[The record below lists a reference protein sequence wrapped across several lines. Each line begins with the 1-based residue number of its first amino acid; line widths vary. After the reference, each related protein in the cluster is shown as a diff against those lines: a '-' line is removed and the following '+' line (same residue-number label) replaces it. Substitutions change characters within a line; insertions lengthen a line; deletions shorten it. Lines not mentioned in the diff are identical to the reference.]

1 MQSFMG
7 IIHDGMMKQIHMN
20 QLITELKINLDNR
33 YKWFRLTPPQVRE
46 FFSEETGIQE
56 IFSFTV
62 NNFEYFVAYKNNGE
76 LHFWNHT
83 VALQNLDVDDIA
95 EKDLNIF
102 KGNELFKIVATLFS
116 IMQFLSKKHHIFI
129 LNAPEN
135 IAGRSELYYKLIE
148 SNYDNFL
155 NGFKSEKTKQ
165 GVVLS
170 RQTPYKENAGIRYD
184 RTTSNSRFDDFVNQI
199 LEKYNK

>member
-1 MQSFMG
+1 
-7 IIHDGMMKQIHMN
+7 MN
-20 QLITELKINLDNR
+20 QLITELKINLDNG
-33 YKWFRLTPPQVRE
+33 YKWFRLTPPQFRE

-56 IFSFTV
+56 IFSFNV
-62 NNFEYFVAYKNNGE
+62 NNFEYFVAYENNGE

-83 VALQNLDVDDIA
+83 IPLQNLDVDDIA
-95 EKDLNIF
+95 QKDLNIF
-102 KGNELFKIVATLFS
+102 KGNELLKIVATLFS

-135 IAGRSELYYKLIE
+135 IAGRSELYYRLIE
-148 SNYDNFL
+148 SNYHNFL
-155 NGFKSEKTKQ
+155 NGFKSEKTKR

-170 RQTPYKENAGIRYD
+170 RQTPYKESTGIRYD